1 MLYVC
6 ENNLYAAQTAAAA
19 THALSDVAARA
30 AGYGIPGVVVDGN
43 DIFAVYQAANP
54 AVDRA
59 RSGGGPT
66 LIECKTYRWRAH
78 TERRGQPDPRDPGE
92 IEAWKRKDPIAL
104 LERQLREQGELDDA
118 GLRIM
123 EGEIMAALEAAVAFA
138 EASPFPLTRAGDRRR
153 VCGLTRGADDA
164 RADIQRGRC
173 RSHRR
178 GDAARSQDLLH
189 VDRRD
194 CSRCSRSSAHQRIRA
209 TPITEAALTGMAIGA
224 AGCGFR
230 PIVDWRQVTF
240 CFVAMDQI
248 VNQAAKIHYMFGGQ
262 VTFPILYRAAVG
274 GGGLV
279 AAQHSQSPYSMFM
292 NVAGLK
298 MFLPSTPYDMKG
310 LLKTAI
316 RDNNPVI
323 SFESSRLMARKGPVP
338 DEDYT
343 IPLGKADIKREGSDV
358 TVVALAWLVHEA
370 LAAAEELAKEG
381 ISVEIVD
388 PRTLVPLDTETIRN
402 SVQKTGR
409 LVIADEAGPTAG
421 FSAEVAAVATEDAA
435 TFARLKAPV
444 KRVCALQVPIPYSPV
459 LENHV
464 FPDRKR
470 IIAGHRE
477 VLPGGRPAA
486 AA

>member
-1 MLYVC
+1 MRELTY
-6 ENNLYAAQTAAAA
+6 
-19 THALSDVAARA
+19 
-30 AGYGIPGVVVDGN
+30 N
-43 DIFAVYQAANP
+43 D
-54 AVDRA
+54 
-59 RSGGGPT
+59 
-66 LIECKTYRWRAH
+66 
-78 TERRGQPDPRDPGE
+78 
-92 IEAWKRKDPIAL
+92 
-104 LERQLREQGELDDA
+104 
-118 GLRIM
+118 
-123 EGEIMAALEAAVAFA
+123 AALEAIA
-138 EASPFPLTRAGDRRR
+138 EEM
-153 VCGLTRGADDA
+153 
-164 RADIQRGRC
+164 
-173 RSHRR
+173 
-178 GDAARSQDLLH
+178 
-189 VDRRD
+189 RRD
-194 CSRCSRSSAHQRIRA
+194 PKVFYMSTDALPPLLSEFGPDRVKA
-209 TPITEAALTGMAIGA
+209 TPIAEAAFTGMGIGA

-262 VTFPILYRAAVG
+262 VTFPILFRAGVG
-274 GGGLV
+274 GGGRI

-298 MFLPSTPYDMKG
+298 MFVPSTPYDMKG

-323 SFESSRLMARKGPVP
+323 SFEANRLLGTKGPVP

-343 IPLGKADIKREGSDV
+343 IPLGQADVKREGSDV

-381 ISVEIVD
+381 VSVEVVD
-388 PRTLVPLDTETIRN
+388 PRSLVPLDAATIRN
-402 SVQKTGR
+402 SVRKTGR

-435 TFARLKAPV
+435 TFARLRAPV

-459 LENHV
+459 LEDHV

-470 IIAGHRE
+470 ILAGIRE
-477 VLPGGRPAA
+477 VLEARGPAA